1 MAFASEKVKSAKAK
15 SAKANSGNL
24 PQHQLV
30 VKVSTSKGYV
40 TLGKIGLY
48 DESALHSA
56 VAKLSNEQLVKLLAN
71 AELSIVQYTS
81 SANKDEI
88 ELVL

>member
-1 MAFASEKVKSAKAK
+1 MTFASEKSKPTKSKSGKA
-15 SAKANSGNL
+15 SNL
-24 PQHQLV
+24 PDNQLII
-30 VKVSTSKGYV
+30 KVSTSKGHV

-56 VAKLSNEQLVKLLAN
+56 VAKLSNEQLIKLLSK
-71 AELSIVQYTS
+71 AEVSVVQYTS
-81 SANKDEI
+81 DNKDAI

>member
-1 MAFASEKVKSAKAK
+1 MAFASEKSKSSTKGK
-15 SAKANSGNL
+15 SKSNL
-24 PQHQLV
+24 PDNQLV
-30 VKVSTSKGYV
+30 IKVSTSKGHV

-56 VAKLSNEQLVKLLAN
+56 VAKLSNEQLLKLLAK
-71 AELSIVQYTS
+71 AEVSVVQYTS
-81 SANKDEI
+81 DNKDAI